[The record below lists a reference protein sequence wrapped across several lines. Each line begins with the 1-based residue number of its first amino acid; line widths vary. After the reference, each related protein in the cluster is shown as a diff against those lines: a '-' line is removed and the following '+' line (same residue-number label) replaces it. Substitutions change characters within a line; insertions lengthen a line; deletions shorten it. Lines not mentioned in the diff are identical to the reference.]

1 MDGRNELAEV
11 RERVDLVELVG
22 AKVQLK
28 RSGKT
33 WKGLCPFHQ
42 EKTPSFYVYPESG
55 NYVCFSCGE
64 KGDAFG
70 WVMKNEGV
78 DFPEAVRQLA
88 DRAGVELRRGARGQ
102 PAPRADEHE
111 RLYALNALAATFYAN
126 ILQRLP
132 AGEAGR
138 RYVESRG
145 LTHETVER
153 FGLGFAPEA
162 WDALLRHLTA
172 RSCAPE
178 ELAVAGLVTAREG
191 GGYYDRFRNRLLF
204 PIRDRQGRVTGFG
217 GRALGDAPPKY
228 LNTAQTPIFEKSSN
242 LYAIDLAYDAIR
254 KRDEAVIVEGYLDAI
269 MAHQVGETNVVASM
283 GTALT
288 EAQVGLLRHVARRI
302 VLALDSD
309 AAGQLATLRG
319 IETVRGALE
328 YETVA
333 VPTARALIRFE
344 RRLKQ
349 GEIRILTLPGGKDP
363 DEFLRAHPAAW
374 PELVRGAE
382 PLLDYYLRSV
392 TRSVE
397 ANDPRAKSEAV
408 RQLVPLIRELP
419 DTIQQHHYTVQL
431 AGLLRLPDTIVAD
444 EVRRGGRAPAAG
456 TGGGRA
462 VTGRAQRPALTREQ
476 HLVALALSA
485 PGIARELADDVRPGA
500 FRDTTNRLLWEQ
512 IVARALADPAVKT
525 EQILEELDEQLRQTA
540 SDLLATRAAGG
551 RRPSLAETREARDTL
566 RLLRQEAYDAQR
578 VQLQHA
584 LSEAEDSETRQALA
598 LRLNALLEERRA
610 FDPPPSPYFRDLR
623 SGIEKP

>member
-408 RQLVPLIRELP
+408 RQLAPLIRELP

-551 RRPSLAETREARDTL
+551 RRVALAETREARDTL